1 MILDIKKKKKKIKY
15 HCKLISY
22 SHRYHSEGGR
32 KKTISTVCDKRDD
45 IEVLYGDNLFRID
58 TFRKFI

>member
-1 MILDIKKKKKKIKY
+1 MILDIKKKKKLSITGNWF
-15 HCKLISY
+15 HILIDIILK
-22 SHRYHSEGGR
+22 GGE